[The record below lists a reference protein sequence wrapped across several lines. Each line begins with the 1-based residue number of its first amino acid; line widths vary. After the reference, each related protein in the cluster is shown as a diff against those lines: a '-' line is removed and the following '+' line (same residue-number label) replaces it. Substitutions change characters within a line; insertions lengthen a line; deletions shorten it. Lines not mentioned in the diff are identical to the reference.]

1 MSTWKKLLRLKGMS
15 TWEKVVKIKGHVYL
29 EEAVRIKGHVYLEE
43 VVVCGEVFLLNLPLH
58 LGMSS
63 GGGQKIF

>member
-1 MSTWKKLLRLKGMS
+1 M
-15 TWEKVVKIKGHVYL
+15 EEVVKIKGHVYL